1 MEATRPCFFALIPF
15 LFKVEIKQFLP
26 CNRLNRF
33 YLVRGLP
40 RFYLIKDFC
49 SWINVF
55 ECNRWNLWSESLKP
69 RDLAFTARKFANIS
83 FRFSEISSD
92 FRELKN
98 SLRYFVSLCE
108 FSSDLA
114 KFRRTFVELSRE
126 RCKSSH
132 EISPIFRRKFARTI
146 NEIRWSSLLLLLHST
161 VAVSP
166 VYTCISSY
174 YPPLF
179 KPMLWWIVVVVNSC
193 SIQCSS
199 HDNFTTV

>member
-15 LFKVEIKQFLP
+15 LFKVESKQFLP

-40 RFYLIKDFC
+40 RFYLITDFC

-69 RDLAFTARKFANIS
+69 RDLAFTAPKFVDIS
-83 FRFSEISSD
+83 FRFSEISSN
-92 FRELKN
+92 FRGLK
-98 SLRYFVSLCE
+98 SSLLRYFVSLCE

-126 RCKSSH
+126 QCKSLH

-146 NEIRWSSLLLLLHST
+146 NEIRGSSLLLLLYST
-161 VAVSP
+161 VGH
-166 VYTCISSY
+166 ISLRAS
-174 YPPLF
+174 
-179 KPMLWWIVVVVNSC
+179 SC
-193 SIQCSS
+193 AQNLSS
-199 HDNFTTV
+199 RAFSQAN